1 MTLPNTCIVI
11 CGPTAVG
18 KTSWSLRLA
27 MNYGTEIIS
36 ADSRQCYR
44 ELNIGVAKPSSE
56 DLQLVK
62 HYFINSHS
70 IQQDVNV
77 SLFENYA
84 LEASEQIF
92 STHPM
97 AIMVGGTGLYIKAF
111 CEGLDALP
119 EVDIQIREKVRNAYM
134 NLGMDWLRETLKK
147 EDTLFFDEGEMM
159 NPQRMMRALEV
170 KWTSGK
176 SILEFHSGL
185 PKSRPFHTIK
195 IGFELPMEHLYQNI
209 SNRVDS
215 MIAGGL
221 VEEVE
226 SLQKYRELNA
236 LQTVGYKE
244 IFKYLDGAISLDQAI
259 GEIKKN
265 TRQYARRQLTWF
277 RKDPS
282 INWFN
287 PNVEMDKILH
297 VIEDRMGT
305 TGKEQQY

>member
-1 MTLPNTCIVI
+1 MTLSNTCIVL

-27 MNYGTEIIS
+27 MHYGTEIIS
-36 ADSRQCYR
+36 ADSRQCFG
-44 ELNIGVAKPSSE
+44 ELNIGVAKSSPGE
-56 DLQLVK
+56 LQLVK

-92 STHPM
+92 SRHSK

-111 CEGLDALP
+111 CEGLDELP
-119 EVDIQIREKVRNAYM
+119 EVDIKIREKVRAGYM
-134 NLGMDWLRETLKK
+134 NHGLDWLRDSLKQ
-147 EDTLFFDEGEMM
+147 EDPLFYDEGEIL

-170 KWTSGK
+170 KRSSGK

-185 PKSRPFHTIK
+185 LKPRPFRTIK
-195 IGFELPMEHLYQNI
+195 IGFELPMEELYQNI
-209 SNRVDS
+209 TDRVDS
-215 MIAGGL
+215 MMAGGL

-244 IFKYLDGAISLDQAI
+244 IFKFLDGAISLEQAVS
-259 GEIKKN
+259 EIKKN

-305 TGKEQQY
+305 TGRKQGY